1 MYPMDPRLLK
11 QMHEQMVRDAQR
23 KALPRELR
31 AARKRR
37 TSWALALDRISIR
50 VSRLRPRPEQQSTR
64 RGAMNYRGS
73 RWLRSD

>member
-31 AARKRR
+31 AVRKRR
-37 TSWALALDRISIR
+37 AGWASALTRYGTSKDGGHAGA
-50 VSRLRPRPEQQSTR
+50 RLSAP
-64 RGAMNYRGS
+64 
-73 RWLRSD
+73 